1 MNSKEMHEKIVEI
14 DSEIMEFPINVLNF
28 LIEVVKYPHKCASQS
43 FNPPEMHWNA
53 QIYWEINQI
62 YQETTN
68 HEEEEKLDWETNF
81 SKSAKLQLTFLQFR
95 SGHKT
100 QAAEKMSRRDSCGSQ
115 FFATDIK
122 TQVEMFMCQ
131 QTLWPD
137 IYLAVGIKVT

>member
-1 MNSKEMHEKIVEI
+1 
-14 DSEIMEFPINVLNF
+14 
-28 LIEVVKYPHKCASQS
+28 
-43 FNPPEMHWNA
+43 MHWNA

-100 QAAEKMSRRDSCGSQ
+100 QAAEKMSLRDSCGSQ

-137 IYLAVGIKVT
+137 IYLAVGIKVTQVRWMVDDKETKGGCSRSQLFKANAFLPSRSLWSSCLERKGQKNS